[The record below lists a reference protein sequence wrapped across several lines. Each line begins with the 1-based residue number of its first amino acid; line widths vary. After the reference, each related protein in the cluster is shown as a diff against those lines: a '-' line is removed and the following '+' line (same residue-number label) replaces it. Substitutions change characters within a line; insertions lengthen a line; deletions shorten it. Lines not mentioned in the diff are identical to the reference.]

1 MHDEIS
7 AVFYTMKGF
16 DHLLQ
21 LPLFMG
27 MARDDLQQIVAHT
40 KFDFFKRPANANVIA
55 EGDRCESVII
65 MTHGIISMEKWSDDR
80 GYGVRETLKA
90 PFILQLE
97 HLFGLTQRYS
107 ATFTTLS
114 PCNFM
119 AISKREVM
127 FLFEQF
133 DVFRI
138 NYLNI
143 LAAKAQKAQS
153 RIWHPALNDD
163 RSRITDFLLSH
174 CQHPAGPKEF
184 TILMTRLAT
193 EINAS
198 RLDVSRA
205 LNKMQQEGLV
215 ELHRGRIVIPELRQL
230 V

>member
-1 MHDEIS
+1 
-7 AVFYTMKGF
+7 
-16 DHLLQ
+16 
-21 LPLFMG
+21 

-40 KFDFFKRPANANVIA
+40 KFDFFKHPANANVITD
-55 EGDRCESVII
+55 GDRCEAVVI

-80 GYGVRETLKA
+80 GYSILETLKA

-97 HLFGLTQRYS
+97 HLFGLHQRYS

-114 PCNFM
+114 PCNFIS
-119 AISKREVM
+119 ISKQEIM

-153 RIWHPALNDD
+153 RIWHPALTDD
-163 RSRITDFLLSH
+163 RSRIVNFFLSH
-174 CQHPAGPKEF
+174 CIHPAGRKEF

-198 RLDVSRA
+198 RLDVSRV
-205 LNKMQQEGLV
+205 LNKMQQEGLI
-215 ELHRGRIVIPELRQL
+215 ELHRGRIIIPEMHQL
-230 V
+230 ISS

>member
-1 MHDEIS
+1 
-7 AVFYTMKGF
+7 MKGF

-55 EGDRCESVII
+55 DGDRCDAVII
-65 MTHGIISMEKWSDDR
+65 MTHGIISTEKWSDDR
-80 GYGVRETLKA
+80 GYSVSETLKA
-90 PFILQLE
+90 PSILQLE
-97 HLFGLTQRYS
+97 HLFGLNQRYS
-107 ATFTTLS
+107 ASFTTLS

-119 AISKREVM
+119 SISKQEVM

-153 RIWHPALNDD
+153 RIWHPALTDD
-163 RSRITDFLLSH
+163 RNRIIHFFLSH

-184 TILMTRLAT
+184 SILMTRLAS

-198 RLDVSRA
+198 RLDVSRV
-205 LNKMQQEGLV
+205 LNKMRQEGLI

>member
-1 MHDEIS
+1 
-7 AVFYTMKGF
+7 
-16 DHLLQ
+16 
-21 LPLFMG
+21 

-40 KFDFFKRPANANVIA
+40 KFDFFKRPENASVIA
-55 EGDRCESVII
+55 EGDRCEAVII
-65 MTHGIISMEKWSDDR
+65 MTHGTISMEKWSDDR
-80 GYGVRETLKA
+80 GYGIRETLKA

-119 AISKREVM
+119 AISKQEMM

-163 RSRITDFLLSH
+163 RSRITHFFLSH
-174 CQHPAGPKEF
+174 CQHPAGRKEF

-193 EINAS
+193 EINSS
-198 RLDVSRA
+198 RLDVSRV
-205 LNKMQQEGLV
+205 LNKLQQEGII
-215 ELHRGRIVIPELRQL
+215 ELSRGKITIPNCAKLL
-230 V
+230 NNSNFLK

>member
-1 MHDEIS
+1 MI
-7 AVFYTMKGF
+7 GF
-16 DHLLQ
+16 APLLQ

-40 KFDFFKRPANANVIA
+40 KFDFFKRPADSKVIS
-55 EGDRCESVII
+55 EGDRCEAVVIL
-65 MTHGIISMEKWSDDR
+65 THGSLSVEKQSDDH
-80 GYGVRETLKA
+80 GYSVREIVNA
-90 PFILQLE
+90 PLVIQLE

-119 AISKREVM
+119 SIAKPEVM

-143 LAAKAQKAQS
+143 LAATTQKAQS
-153 RIWHPALNDD
+153 RQWHSAITND
-163 RSRITDFLLSH
+163 RARVLFFLHSH
-174 CQHPAGPKEF
+174 CTIPTGSKEF
-184 TILMTRLAT
+184 SILMTRLAS
-193 EINAS
+193 EVNAS
-198 RLDVSRA
+198 RLDVSRILNA
-205 LNKMQQEGLV
+205 LRRDGLV
-215 ELHRGRIVIPELRQL
+215 ELRRGKIIIPELRDL

>member
-1 MHDEIS
+1 M
-7 AVFYTMKGF
+7 
-16 DHLLQ
+16 LQ

-55 EGDRCESVII
+55 DGDRCDAVII
-65 MTHGIISMEKWSDDR
+65 MTHGIISTEKWSDDR
-80 GYGVRETLKA
+80 GYSVSETLKA
-90 PFILQLE
+90 PSILQLE
-97 HLFGLTQRYS
+97 HLFGLNQRYS
-107 ATFTTLS
+107 ASFTTLS

-119 AISKREVM
+119 SISKQEVM

-153 RIWHPALNDD
+153 RIWHPALTDD
-163 RSRITDFLLSH
+163 RNRIIHFFLSH

-184 TILMTRLAT
+184 SILMTRLAS

-198 RLDVSRA
+198 RLDVSRV
-205 LNKMQQEGLV
+205 LNKMRQECLI